1 MVLKGGGDDVLL
13 PLAEAQPGGGEQGL
27 VVGLAAAGSEG
38 DLIGGG
44 VETLGDGLPRALQRL
59 GGLLPHAVET
69 GGVAVDALHIGEHGV
84 DGRLAHFRGGGVIGI
99 DLHDLGS
106 FPEGSG

>member
-1 MVLKGGGDDVLL
+1 MRSRAEQRPGRLL
-13 PLAEAQPGGGEQGL
+13 A
-27 VVGLAAAGSEG
+27 
-38 DLIGGG
+38 DG
-44 VETLGDGLPRALQRL
+44 VQAR
-59 GGLLPHAVET
+59 
-69 GGVAVDALHIGEHGV
+69 GVAVDRFHIGEHGV